1 MNATK
6 IRVLNVDIDN
16 ITMDTLLERKEG
28 VIMTVHP
35 DMLMRLQKDREFYDV
50 ANKADLITC
59 DSQIL
64 MFISKLMGTPFVQ
77 RVSGSDYFPLF
88 YKKFADDPSVTI
100 FLLGAMEGVGAT
112 ARDKINAKVG
122 RDIVVGVYSPPFG
135 FSGNPEELDKVIDQ
149 VNASGATVVV
159 TGFTASISEKLYT
172 LHRDRFI
179 NAKLFLSLGG
189 TIDYEAGQVKRPA
202 PWVTNIGLEWAWRV
216 MLEPRKRWKRY
227 FIEQPPVLVLLAKQ
241 RFGRYHNPFA

>member
-1 MNATK
+1 
-6 IRVLNVDIDN
+6 
-16 ITMDTLLERKEG
+16 MDTLLERKEG
-28 VIMTVHP
+28 VIITVHP

-122 RDIVVGVYSPPFG
+122 RNIVVGVYSPPIG
-135 FSGNPEELDKVIDQ
+135 FANDPLELDKAIAR
-149 VNASGATVVV
+149 VNESQATVVV
-159 TGFTASISEKLYT
+159 AGISNPISEKLYSQ
-172 LHRDRFI
+172 HRGKFTH
-179 NAKLFLSLGG
+179 AKLFLSLGG
-189 TIDYEAGQVKRPA
+189 TIDYEAGHVKRPA

-227 FIEQPPVLVLLAKQ
+227 LIDQPPVLALLAKQ
-241 RFGRYHNPFA
+241 RFGRYHDPFR

>member
-28 VIMTVHP
+28 VIITVHP

-64 MFISKLMGTPFVQ
+64 MFISKLMGTPFIE

-88 YKKFADDPSVTI
+88 YKKFANDPTVTI

-122 RDIVVGVYSPPFG
+122 RNIVVGVYSPPFG
-135 FSGNPEELDKVIDQ
+135 FANDPVELDKAIAR
-149 VNASGATVVV
+149 VNESEATVVV
-159 TGFTASISEKLYT
+159 AGISNPISEKLYSH
-172 LHRDRFI
+172 HREKFTH
-179 NAKLFLSLGG
+179 AKLFLSLGG
-189 TIDYEAGQVKRPA
+189 TIDYEAGRVKRPA
-202 PWVTNIGLEWAWRV
+202 PWVTNFGLEWAWRV

-227 FIEQPPVLVLLAKQ
+227 FIDQPPVLALLAKQ
-241 RFGRYHNPFA
+241 RLGRYHDPFK